1 MTVFEKIK
9 SMTKEEIVNWISEL
23 YNVGDSSPWIKWWD
37 DNYCKK
43 CESVMLYD
51 EWLKRDA
58 EFAWCEVNN
67 GDCKFFPEKEMA
79 SYKTMIEAWLDSED
93 TNIFYG
99 EET

>member
-1 MTVFEKIK
+1 
-9 SMTKEEIVNWISEL
+9 
-23 YNVGDSSPWIKWWD
+23 
-37 DNYCKK
+37 
-43 CESVMLYD
+43 MLYD